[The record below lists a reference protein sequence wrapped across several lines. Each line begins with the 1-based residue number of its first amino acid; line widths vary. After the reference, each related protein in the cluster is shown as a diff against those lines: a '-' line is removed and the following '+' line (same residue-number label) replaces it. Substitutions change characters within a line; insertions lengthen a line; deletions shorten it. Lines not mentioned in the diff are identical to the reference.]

1 MSKNYFSI
9 ERNGECQSPV
19 ILVDNNGD
27 RVFEEFFEMNYDEMK
42 SSELL
47 DDFVAA
53 AMEASDSMCD
63 AEEAQAIITLIG
75 DDDVFIWS
83 IIVGPDEGDLL
94 RYVLVD
100 WKKDGKKS
108 RYEKD

>member
-19 ILVDNNGD
+19 ILADSNGD
-27 RVFEEFFEMNYDEMK
+27 QVFAEFLEMNYDEMK

-83 IIVGPDEGDLL
+83 IIMGYDGDDI

-100 WKKDGKKS
+100 WKKDGYNY
-108 RYEKD
+108 RYTP

>member
-9 ERNGECQSPV
+9 ERNGECKSPV
-19 ILVDNNGD
+19 ILADSNGD
-27 RVFEEFFEMNYDEMK
+27 QVFAEFLEMNYDEMK

-83 IIVGPDEGDLL
+83 IIMGYDGDDI

-100 WKKDGKKS
+100 WKKDGYNY
-108 RYEKD
+108 RYTP

>member
-1 MSKNYFSI
+1 MGKNYFSI

-19 ILVDNNGD
+19 ILADSNGD
-27 RVFEEFFEMNYDEMK
+27 PVFAEFLEMNYDEMK
-42 SSELL
+42 SSKLL

-83 IIVGPDEGDLL
+83 VIMGYEGDDI

-100 WKKDGKKS
+100 WKKAGYNY
-108 RYEKD
+108 RYTP